1 MVPYYRFLYQSG
13 ELGRRAELLSEKL
26 NPCGVCPRK
35 CGVDRLGGE
44 LGACRT
50 GRRAMV
56 ASFCVHRGEE
66 PCISGNRGSGTVF
79 FADCNLA
86 CIYCQN
92 CEISQE
98 WEEGRGEV
106 TAEGLAAIFLELEA
120 RGVHNI
126 NWVSPGH
133 VVPQAVEALSLA
145 AEKGFSLPVVYNS
158 NGYDDVATLRLLEGI
173 VDIYLPDMKYFDDNA
188 AEELSEVRDYSATAK
203 AAIREM
209 WRQVGPLEVDEEGVA
224 SKGLLVRHLV
234 LPNRMSQSAEV
245 LKFLRDEI
253 GPDVAVSLMAQ
264 YYPAHLAETDKRI
277 ARPLDQR
284 EYQDAVGYLEELGI
298 ENGYVQQL
306 SASDSYRPDFKK
318 DGHPFEG

>member
-1 MVPYYRFLYQSG
+1 M
-13 ELGRRAELLSEKL
+13 
-26 NPCGVCPRK
+26 
-35 CGVDRLGGE
+35 DRLGGE

-50 GRRAMV
+50 GRMAMV

-66 PCISGNRGSGTVF
+66 PCISGSRGSGTVF

-92 CEISQE
+92 CDISQE
-98 WEEGRGEV
+98 WEEGKGEV
-106 TAEGLAAIFLELEA
+106 TPEGLAEIFLELES

-133 VVPQAVEALSLA
+133 VVPQAVEALCIA
-145 AEKGFSLPVVYNS
+145 AHKGLSIPVVYNS
-158 NGYDDVATLRLLEGI
+158 NGYDDVDTLRLLEGV
-173 VDIYLPDMKYFDDNA
+173 VDIYMPDMKYFDDSV
-188 AEELSEVRDYSATAK
+188 AEELSEVRDYAVNAK

-209 WRQVGPLEVDEEGVA
+209 WRQVGPLETDEDGVA

-234 LPNRMSQSAEV
+234 LPNGMSQSGEV
-245 LKFLRDEI
+245 LRFLKDEVS
-253 GPDVAVSLMAQ
+253 PDVAVSLMAQ
-264 YYPAHLAETDKRI
+264 YYPAHLAETNEKI
-277 ARPLDQR
+277 ARPLR
-284 EYQDAVGYLEELGI
+284 AEEYQQVLDVLDGLGI

-306 SASDSYRPDFKK
+306 SASGSYRPDFKK